1 MEIIK
6 IKDISKN
13 QISKI
18 YNYFYELPNHGFLDF
33 SKNKKIFEKEFI
45 DILNNK
51 KFRFLIEIH
60 NEEIQNYILIK
71 NENSINRSV
80 VMTKDVGK
88 LKNNLT
94 IIKEFSGSNNLEIGI
109 RNHTRKEMNKISFLT
124 YLRTYNFMKLEIGN
138 LFNSNDEDSI
148 LKLKNYKQYYKDL
161 LSIQNDCFAD
171 QYGYEANDLLEFKKE
186 LQNLEKRGINSYF
199 EITKSNDEWSGYAWT
214 QLNEENNEGRLS
226 MCGIKKK
233 FRNRGLA
240 KPLIISSINNLI
252 INNCE
257 VIYLEVDNQ
266 NEPAKKIYSD
276 LGFKKYSKLDWYVIT
291 N

>member
-6 IKDISKN
+6 IKDINKN

-33 SKNKKIFEKEFI
+33 SKNKKNFEKEFI

-94 IIKEFSGSNNLEIGI
+94 IIKEFSGSNTLEIGI

>member
-6 IKDISKN
+6 IKDINKN

-33 SKNKKIFEKEFI
+33 SKNKKNFEKEFI

-94 IIKEFSGSNNLEIGI
+94 IIKEFSGSNTLEIGI

-124 YLRTYNFMKLEIGN
+124 YLRTYNFMKLELGN

>member
-6 IKDISKN
+6 TKDISKN

-33 SKNKKIFEKEFI
+33 SKNKKNFEKEFI

-171 QYGYEANDLLEFKKE
+171 QYGYEANDLLEFK
-186 LQNLEKRGINSYF
+186 NLSVI
-199 EITKSNDEWSGYAWT
+199 
-214 QLNEENNEGRLS
+214 
-226 MCGIKKK
+226 
-233 FRNRGLA
+233 
-240 KPLIISSINNLI
+240 
-252 INNCE
+252 
-257 VIYLEVDNQ
+257 IYLNTR
-266 NEPAKKIYSD
+266 
-276 LGFKKYSKLDWYVIT
+276 L
-291 N
+291 

>member
-6 IKDISKN
+6 IKDINKN

-18 YNYFYELPNHGFLDF
+18 YNYFYKLPNHGFLDF
-33 SKNKKIFEKEFI
+33 SKNKKNFEKEFI